1 MSPFN
6 QAKLALK
13 ALDTDSFV
21 NAVAHL
27 NKEQIQELAS
37 QFKVIS
43 VKVFMSGSWVEQTSG
58 NLIDSDG
65 RVVQKNVSVDKSYRG
80 YFEMIYGQDSLHLAS
95 LIPVNTSNYEYDE
108 DYFTPGEML
117 FAEDY
122 GYSPDSF
129 EVDIDCIAEFKNIR
143 EDEIDLDDFDEYDL
157 SVEDSGSKTW
167 LNCVEITANRIE
179 LTFKDQGVISL
190 PLQNTHYSVLRFAF
204 SVLFM
209 SSNKSI
215 AELRRNEDIIK
226 SFMECHYE
234 IVID

>member
-6 QAKLALK
+6 QAELALK
-13 ALDTDSFV
+13 ALDTESFV

-43 VKVFMSGSWVEQTSG
+43 VKVFMSGSWVEVTTG
-58 NLIDSDG
+58 DLIDSDG
-65 RVVQKNVSVDKSYRG
+65 KILQENISVDTSYRG
-80 YFEMIYGQDSLHLAS
+80 YFELLYGQDSLHLAS
-95 LIPVNTSNYEYDE
+95 LIPVDTSNYEYDE

-129 EVDIDCIAEFKNIR
+129 VSDIECKGEFRNIR
-143 EDEIDLDDFDEYDL
+143 EDEIDLDDFDEFDL
-157 SVEDSGSKTW
+157 SVEDSGSETW
-167 LNCVEITANRIE
+167 LNCVAITANRIE

-190 PLQNTHYSVLRFAF
+190 PLQNTHHSVSWFAF
-204 SVLFM
+204 SILFM

-215 AELRRNEDIIK
+215 AELRPNEDIIK